1 MSDSYNLS
9 RFIKAQDG
17 VYLGVIEE
25 LKRGRKTSHWI
36 WYVFPQIAG
45 LGHSQMSQQYAISSI
60 DEAKAYAEHPV
71 LGPRLIECVELVM
84 AMDGK
89 SAEQIFGHIDA
100 LKFCSCLTLF
110 SAANKDNGIFQQV
123 LDKYFDGV
131 PDALTIRAL
140 QE

>member
-1 MSDSYNLS
+1 VSDSYNLS

-17 VYLGVIEE
+17 VYLSVIEE

-60 DEAKAYAEHPV
+60 NEAKAYAEHPV

-100 LKFCSCLTLF
+100 LKFCFCLTLC
-110 SAANKDNGIFQQV
+110 SAANKDNGIFHQV
-123 LDKYFDGV
+123 LDKCFDGV
-131 PDALTIRAL
+131 PDTLTIRAL

>member
-1 MSDSYNLS
+1 MSDSYKLS

-17 VYLGVIEE
+17 VYLSVIEE

-60 DEAKAYAEHPV
+60 NEAKAYAEHPV

-100 LKFCSCLTLF
+100 LKFYSCLTLF

-131 PDALTIRAL
+131 PDALTICAL